1 MAMAYYDS
9 YKQLIGNTPIVK
21 LSGKGFPDGV
31 EVFAKLEFFN
41 PAGSVKDRAGYYM
54 LIDAEQRGILKP
66 GGTIV
71 ESTSGNMGLGIA
83 FAALGRG
90 YNVIMVIT
98 DKVSAEKRAL
108 LQALGARLEVVPNSE
123 GMAGAMRRVDEIC
136 AAVDGAVTFRQ
147 FSNPANMRA
156 HYETTGPEIYRDLG
170 GRIDYFIA
178 GAGSGA
184 TFTGVMKYL
193 REQDSGIKSVLVD
206 PIGSVYTCKEHGA
219 YITEGI
225 GNDFIPDIM
234 DMSLVDDHINVNDE
248 IAFEGSR
255 MLVRN
260 EGILSGPASGACYY
274 AAMKYAEAG
283 HRGRFVILITDGGD
297 RYISK
302 GLYNFDTK
310 KAE

>member
-1 MAMAYYDS
+1 MAYYDS

-21 LSGKGFPDGV
+21 LTGKGFPDGV
-31 EVFAKLEFFN
+31 EMFAKLETYN
-41 PAGSVKDRAGYYM
+41 PAGSVKDRGGYYM
-54 LIDAEQRGILKP
+54 VADAEKRGILKP

-71 ESTSGNMGLGIA
+71 DCTSGNMGLGIA
-83 FAALGRG
+83 FAALEKG
-90 YNVIMVIT
+90 YKVIMVIT

-108 LQALGARLEVVPNSE
+108 LRALGAELEVVPNSE
-123 GMAGAMRRVDEIC
+123 GMAGAGRKVDEILHS
-136 AAVDGAVTFRQ
+136 VDGAITMSQ
-147 FSNPANMRA
+147 FSNPANMLA
-156 HYETTGPEIYRDLG
+156 HYETTGPEIYRDLDG
-170 GRIDYFIA
+170 KIDCFIA
-178 GAGSGA
+178 GAGTGA

-193 REQDSGIKSVLVD
+193 REQDKNIKSVLVD
-206 PIGSVYTCKEHGA
+206 PIGSVYTCEEHGS

-234 DMSLVDDHINVNDE
+234 DMSLVDEYINVNDE
-248 IAFEGSR
+248 TAFEGSR

-260 EGILSGPASGACYY
+260 EGIFSGPASGACYY